1 MFENSQVRYAADG
14 RDEIDDELQ
23 HVDLPSTQFDET
35 TGKLVSE
42 SRTSRQWSNCDN
54 NVNQMENLTLRQ
66 GPVLIRSETEGVG
79 IGGIQVGLQNFNHS
93 IDGAEPHLPIVDPT
107 RISSQVLIHTP
118 TLAKPTIRPSSP
130 CRDRMK
136 IARETPEFSMRL
148 TMIVVREIAVHK
160 LPMEPS
166 VLAAESLTG
175 GQ

>member
-1 MFENSQVRYAADG
+1 
-14 RDEIDDELQ
+14 
-23 HVDLPSTQFDET
+23 
-35 TGKLVSE
+35 
-42 SRTSRQWSNCDN
+42 
-54 NVNQMENLTLRQ
+54 MENLTLRQ

-93 IDGAEPHLPIVDPT
+93 IDGAEIHLPIVDPT
-107 RISSQVLIHTP
+107 RIASRVLIHTP
-118 TLAKPTIRPSSP
+118 TLAKPTSHPSTP